1 MVGTSVARA
10 RAQDQVEG
18 SAQGTAWDVV
28 PPSLAVL
35 KERRCA
41 AAEYFSAA
49 YDTPPLGFL
58 TVWVP
63 ASASSLFFGLRI
75 IVIPR
80 CTLVQCHGKENE
92 SKIGAWSLA

>member
-18 SAQGTAWDVV
+18 SVQGTAWDVV

-49 YDTPPLGFL
+49 YDTPPLELSSQGFQPQAFL
-58 TVWVP
+58 ACSGSFP
-63 ASASSLFFGLRI
+63 RSHSSLS
-75 IVIPR
+75 
-80 CTLVQCHGKENE
+80 TLAV
-92 SKIGAWSLA
+92 